1 MYKFHVVPRKNPQ
14 TGAVKYYGTGTRVSP
29 VNVSRLVEEICVSC
43 TLTRAD
49 VKAAL
54 VAIEE
59 VILRYIRDGRSVRFG
74 DFGSFHA
81 TIQSKGADTPEAFKA
96 SMIEGIRIHFRASG
110 IMQPNL
116 AAKRLSFSRVD
127 DKEAEGEEGGE

>member
-29 VNVSRLVEEICVSC
+29 VNVSRLVEEISASC

-81 TIQSKGADTPEAFKA
+81 TIQSKGADTPEKFKA

>member
-1 MYKFHVVPRKNPQ
+1 MYKFHVVPRKNQQ
-14 TGAVKYYGTGTRVSP
+14 TGAVKYYGTGTLVSP

-81 TIQSKGADTPEAFKA
+81 TIQSKGADSPEDFKA